1 MRAMAGRR
9 ARERCIGSKAV
20 MVSLDEIGIIV
31 AGRNET
37 DLTAL
42 RLDMMLNIRLVNEQ
56 GRLADDQ
63 QYCNDPVVET
73 VYH

>member
-1 MRAMAGRR
+1 
-9 ARERCIGSKAV
+9 
-20 MVSLDEIGIIV
+20 MVSLDEVGIIV
-31 AGRNET
+31 AGRHET
-37 DLTAL
+37 DLTVR
-42 RLDMMLNIRLVNEQ
+42 RLGMVLNIRLVNEQ